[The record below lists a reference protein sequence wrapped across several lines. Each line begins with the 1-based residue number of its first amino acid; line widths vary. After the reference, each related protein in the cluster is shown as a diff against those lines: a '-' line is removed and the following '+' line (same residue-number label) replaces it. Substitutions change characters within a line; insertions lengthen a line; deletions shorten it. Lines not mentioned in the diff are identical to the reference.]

1 MNISIERACLRR
13 AAAGLALLLAAA
25 LGAPALAQPADG
37 PAIGTQLREGLT
49 LGGYATLELD
59 VPRGGPA
66 PAAMHAVPEM
76 RRSDADAPTA
86 GRGPMAPPNRTTLS
100 LSHLSAILWWEPA
113 PQWKLL
119 AEVDGQHGLQIPAH
133 DEYHDRPD
141 SGAALALERIYVD
154 WRASD
159 ALTWRVGK
167 FLTPIGRWNQDHPD
181 PLTWTT
187 SRPLLSRSSFPANA
201 TGAMAFGSMSVGL
214 SDLDYQVYLAPG
226 PNWRAGAAQDP
237 FSRAV
242 GARVVLPLGG
252 DAQLGLSL
260 ASFNQRDADSDHRQ
274 LGGLDLLWQLG
285 RLQVHAE
292 VMARHGGEGY
302 ESGEHGGFVQLV
314 HPLGRGWSGVLR
326 LEKMGYEQSEVRS
339 TVLGVVFK
347 GYRHWVFKA
356 EYDHTSAYSPD
367 LPKGWLLSVTG
378 LF

>member
-1 MNISIERACLRR
+1 MDISIERARLRR
-13 AAAGLALLLAAA
+13 VAAGLALLLATA
-25 LGAPALAQPADG
+25 LAAPAHAEPSDG

-59 VPRGGPA
+59 VPCGGK
-66 PAAMHAVPEM
+66 
-76 RRSDADAPTA
+76 APTPQPEA
-86 GRGPMAPPNRTTLS
+86 EYRTPEALSRARLPAMPASPPNRTTLS
-100 LSHLSAILWWEPA
+100 LSHLSAILWWEPG

-119 AEVDGQHGLQIPAH
+119 AEVDGQHGLQIPSH

-141 SGAALALERIYVD
+141 SGAALALERVYAD

-187 SRPLLSRSSFPANA
+187 SRPLLSRSSFPAA
-201 TGAMAFGSMSVGL
+201 TTGVMAFGSMSMGL
-214 SDLDYQVYLAPG
+214 SDLDYQVYAAPG
-226 PNWRAGAAQDP
+226 QNWRAGAAQDP
-237 FSRAV
+237 FSRAI
-242 GARVVLPLGG
+242 GTRIVLPLGS
-252 DAQLGLSL
+252 DAQLGVSL
-260 ASFNQRDADSDHRQ
+260 ASFKQRDADNDQRR

-314 HPLGRGWSGVLR
+314 HPLGQGWSGVLR
-326 LEKMGYEQSEVRS
+326 LEKMGYERSELRN

-347 GYRHWVFKA
+347 GHRHWVFKA